1 MRSGAVTLADV
12 SACVDTLRIVCAKCG
27 RLSQSHVERL
37 IYDFG
42 PNETVSGWTA
52 RTTADCPRRRT
63 ANLADPCAARLVDL
77 PTSAWTEGGTG
88 LAPMARAASGR

>member
-1 MRSGAVTLADV
+1 MRRGAVTLVEV
-12 SACVDTLRIVCAKCG
+12 SDSVDSLRVVCSKCG

-42 PNETVSGWTA
+42 PHETVSAWTA
-52 RTTADCPRRRT
+52 RITADCPRRRT

-88 LAPMARAASGR
+88 LVPLKRAAGQS

>member
-1 MRSGAVTLADV
+1 MRLSAVTLADV
-12 SACVDTLRIVCAKCG
+12 SASIDTLRVVCSKCG

-42 PNETVSGWTA
+42 PHETVSAWTA
-52 RTTADCPRRRT
+52 RITADCPRRGT
-63 ANLADPCAARLVDL
+63 ANLADPCAARLVNL

-88 LAPMARAASGR
+88 LAPMTRAAGQR